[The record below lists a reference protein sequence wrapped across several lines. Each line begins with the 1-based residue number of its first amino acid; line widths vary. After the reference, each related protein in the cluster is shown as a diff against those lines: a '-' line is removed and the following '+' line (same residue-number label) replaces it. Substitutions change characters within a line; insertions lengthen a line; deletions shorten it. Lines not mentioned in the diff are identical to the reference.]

1 MHLTTEDSM
10 KTKMKKYIFSFII
23 IIATYFILRLNYGIF
38 TPYNYFTANYDISNG
53 KYQILVLGMNL
64 DRDRY
69 LVEKKFAN
77 KYKFKFKYFGCNVT
91 TELVNGSKY
100 YNEVVKNYL
109 KNKYG
114 NKFWDNLYTQLP
126 TPQSPSD

>member
-1 MHLTTEDSM
+1 
-10 KTKMKKYIFSFII
+10 MKKYISSFIY
-23 IIATYFILRLNYGIF
+23 IIAAYFILRLNYVIF
-38 TPYNYFTANYDISNG
+38 TPYNYFTAKYDISNG

-64 DRDRY
+64 DVDRY

-100 YNEVVKNYL
+100 YNKVVKNHL
-109 KNKYG
+109 KINMVKTLG
-114 NKFWDNLYTQLP
+114 IT
-126 TPQSPSD
+126 